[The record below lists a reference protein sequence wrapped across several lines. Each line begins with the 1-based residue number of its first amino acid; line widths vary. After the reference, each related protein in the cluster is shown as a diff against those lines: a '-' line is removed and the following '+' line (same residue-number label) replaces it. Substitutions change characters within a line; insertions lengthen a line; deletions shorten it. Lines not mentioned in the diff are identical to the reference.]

1 MAGRRRM
8 GFGGGLRLSLRPFDC
23 VLVEVFTPGAR
34 AEPIES
40 FGRRVDET
48 RVD

>member
-8 GFGGGLRLSLRPFDC
+8 GFGGGSLRPFDC